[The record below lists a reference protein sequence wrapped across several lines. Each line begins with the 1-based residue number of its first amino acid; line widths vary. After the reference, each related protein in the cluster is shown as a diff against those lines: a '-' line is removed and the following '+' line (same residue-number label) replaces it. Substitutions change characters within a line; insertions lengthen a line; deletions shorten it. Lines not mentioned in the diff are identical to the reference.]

1 MTLRWIINKNWSTA
15 VPLWACCTD
24 SNSKTGLIVGKLVN
38 PLQFSLLSVES
49 TQQTRLAGRDA
60 SRQ

>member
-24 SNSKTGLIVGKLVN
+24 SNSKTGLIVWKLVN
-38 PLQFSLLSVES
+38 PL
-49 TQQTRLAGRDA
+49 
-60 SRQ
+60 